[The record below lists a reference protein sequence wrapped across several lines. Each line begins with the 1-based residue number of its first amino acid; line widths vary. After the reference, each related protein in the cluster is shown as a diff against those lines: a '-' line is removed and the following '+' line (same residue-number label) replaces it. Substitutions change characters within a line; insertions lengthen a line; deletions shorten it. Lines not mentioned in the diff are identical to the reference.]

1 MIFWNLIGLSQYIS
15 IFGLSKYVLIR
26 LLGYPA
32 AFPGDHAWSCYYY
45 FAGIGALAGKAR
57 CALGGLS
64 SGSHIWTAAIFF
76 YFGVGQMWKAAERS
90 ESIAGPTCF
99 FFEKQCW
106 SKAPRLPLAMLIP
119 GRIRATFHGIDTGD
133 VGAQVLGAV
142 AIPWLGWSY
151 WWLYEIIWNY
161 TISCARTQIYIYIC
175 TYI

>member
-76 YFGVGQMWKAAERS
+76 LFWGWTDVESSGKIGKHRRPHLFFFRKTMLIQGSKAAIGHADSWQDPRDLS
-90 ESIAGPTCF
+90 WHRHRGCRCPSA
-99 FFEKQCW
+99 W
-106 SKAPRLPLAMLIP
+106 SSGHSLA
-119 GRIRATFHGIDTGD
+119 
-133 VGAQVLGAV
+133 
-142 AIPWLGWSY
+142 WLKLLVTVRNY
-151 WWLYEIIWNY
+151 MKLYY
-161 TISCARTQIYIYIC
+161 
-175 TYI
+175 